1 MSGTAHRRRHGQA
14 GLLVALFV
22 VAGLVFSYG
31 LGHGLPD
38 RVCIE
43 NGMSVPAEVAAAMH
57 HASAERGGPE
67 AAGRAPTGQ
76 APDVHTAPVHG
87 VPGHPGPSVT
97 SLSAPLRLPPL
108 APADACLCLAVLFA
122 WVWGADVG
130 GLFTALGVSSIV
142 IGLALQNA
150 VGPIVSGLFLLF
162 EQPFRLG
169 DWLDTGSVRGRVIE
183 VNWRAVHIDTGN
195 GIQIVPNGSLAD
207 ASFTNLSK
215 APGPF
220 LLSSTLTF
228 RLPPFC
234 MASSALVNRLLNTCP
249 SSMRWLITSGCW
261 ASSKTTL
268 TLA

>member
-76 APDVHTAPVHG
+76 APDAHTAPVHG

-122 WVWGADVG
+122 LMLLGLTTGRRALLRLPARSGRAPAPPPG
-130 GLFTALGVSSIV
+130 GFFSPV
-142 IGLALQNA
+142 
-150 VGPIVSGLFLLF
+150 
-162 EQPFRLG
+162 
-169 DWLDTGSVRGRVIE
+169 
-183 VNWRAVHIDTGN
+183 
-195 GIQIVPNGSLAD
+195 SLA
-207 ASFTNLSK
+207 SLQV
-215 APGPF
+215 
-220 LLSSTLTF
+220 L
-228 RLPPFC
+228 RL
-234 MASSALVNRLLNTCP
+234 
-249 SSMRWLITSGCW
+249 
-261 ASSKTTL
+261 
-268 TLA
+268 